1 MPMLG
6 RKRCGRNCEIYVLV
20 VDSMSSEDNQ
30 YCVDLSKCDDA
41 TFSFEKPRRDIED
54 YN

>member
-1 MPMLG
+1 MFGHKRWG
-6 RKRCGRNCEIYVLV
+6 RFCEIYVLV
-20 VDSMSSEDNQ
+20 MDSMSSEDNQ